1 MRRRPTPASSKSVT
15 LTLLL
20 TLVTACDDA
29 TNLLRPDAAP
39 GPSTDAATPGPSP
52 DAAPSSGPDA
62 TPPPDPDAG
71 AERNDAVAPDA
82 ATPGPDAASP
92 PAPDAA
98 APPTPDAAAPP
109 VPDAGPP
116 PADAAAPT
124 PDGPP
129 PPPPDAA
136 PLEPDGPPPDR
147 DGDGV
152 RDDDDPCPDIFDD
165 GADLDRDG
173 RGDACDDDR
182 DGDGLANLVDLCP
195 DDPAHGAPDLDADGD
210 GVGDGCDADADG
222 DLVSDADDNCPGL
235 GNPDQADLDLD
246 DRGDACDLCPADA
259 GDDFDRDG
267 LCADADLCPE
277 VADPDQADLDLDG
290 LGDAC
295 DDDADGDGAPDAT
308 DTCPGLPDPLQADAD
323 ADGLGDA
330 CDPPACDD
338 GLRNGAETG
347 DDCGGPDCEPCGA
360 GASCLAPADCA
371 SGVCRDA
378 ACAAPACDDGVRNGF
393 ETGTDCGGRTCAV
406 CPAGEG
412 CAADVDCVSGFCLDD
427 LCRAP
432 ACDDRRR
439 NGDETDED
447 CGGPDC
453 APCGLGEACGDDS
466 DCDDADPCTDDRCQ
480 LGLCTAAPVAPDWD
494 ATPVVVDLSTLS
506 NAEALAVDPT
516 TGALFARAQ
525 QNPSGINIQL
535 VRYTLGGVL
544 TRFPTL
550 NNLQSSNLSG
560 LAVDGSGDLLFADE
574 TWAGRGRI
582 ASYSPASGAV
592 RTVFATPW
600 DLNPAS
606 NGSGQ
611 MRFAPDLIVPTRLF
625 YFDGTTAQ
633 VYALDRSLAPAVNT
647 VVFDADDGQPDGR
660 HTNVGS
666 DVRFDPV
673 RRTLFFLDSRQGTLT
688 EIDPDAPG
696 GPSTQPWGV
705 VGAGFSRVVPHPGL
719 GTLFVSDGTQ
729 VLEVLGPGPQ
739 VRPVTLLPG
748 VRDLAVG
755 PNPARAGGLSLY
767 ALVTAEDAVYEL
779 TLGNGACFLGAR
791 CDDGLQN
798 GLEGG
803 VDCGGP
809 CAPCEPLDPCASVD
823 DCFDGDDCTV
833 DACAVDVCT
842 YDLSPASC
850 PDVDLDGDG
859 LLNGLEALLRL
870 DPLAVD
876 TDGNGLTDDLED
888 ADGDTLTNFDETA
901 GGARLDTDGDET
913 PDLLDADSDDDTLS
927 DRREAGDADRRTPP
941 VDTDLDGRPD
951 FQDDDSDGDRLPDVT
966 EGLFPDADPDGD
978 GVFPALDTD
987 SDGDGRPDGFEGAAD
1002 RDADGLLDFLDPQD
1016 LRVYSAHGVEPGE
1029 CEGQAQGG
1037 LCSGPFFVDVV
1048 FDRPF
1053 DEVPHVLV
1061 AAEDVSA
1068 QQGCVGGATD
1078 KIVAYPANITRE
1090 GFRLYAYGSPWG
1102 GNCDA
1107 FNGWASRA
1115 RAGWLAIEA
1124 GPQIESAHNVLG
1136 ADCEGVFEGG
1146 LCNGAFY
1153 VDIAFPT
1160 PYGEPPHVLAVPEN
1174 VSNQAGCV
1182 GGATDQV
1189 VARAANITERGFR
1202 LYIHGSPMQ
1211 SCGANEGWSS
1221 RASAGY
1227 LVVPRGPQ
1235 IASAHDLSPASCT
1248 GDFVG
1253 GLCGGGFY
1261 DDIRFAAP
1269 LLTTPHVLTAPE
1281 VISSQ
1286 GGCVGGATDKLSVY
1300 PEAVT
1305 PSGFRLFARGS
1316 PEGGS
1321 CGAFDGYGTRARAGW
1336 LAIQ

>member
-1 MRRRPTPASSKSVT
+1 VDAEPPPAPDVR
-15 LTLLL
+15 
-20 TLVTACDDA
+20 DPEM
-29 TNLLRPDAAP
+29 PDAAP
-39 GPSTDAATPGPSP
+39 
-52 DAAPSSGPDA
+52 
-62 TPPPDPDAG
+62 PPPVDAG
-71 AERNDAVAPDA
+71 
-82 ATPGPDAASP
+82 G
-92 PAPDAA
+92 
-98 APPTPDAAAPP
+98 
-109 VPDAGPP
+109 P
-116 PADAAAPT
+116 PADAAQ
-124 PDGPP
+124 PP
-129 PPPPDAA
+129 PHQDT
-136 PLEPDGPPPDR
+136 DGDGIWDDQDPCPAIFDDGMDR

-152 RDDDDPCPDIFDD
+152 
-165 GADLDRDG
+165 
-173 RGDACDDDR
+173 GDACDDDR
-182 DGDGLANLVDLCP
+182 DGDGLSNAVDLCP
-195 DDPAHGAPDLDADGD
+195 DDPAAGAPDLDADAD
-210 GVGDGCDADADG
+210 GIGDGCDPDGDG
-222 DLVSDADDNCPGL
+222 DLVLDVDDNCPGL
-235 GNPDQADLDLD
+235 SNPDQADLDLD
-246 DRGDACDLCPADA
+246 DEGDACDVCPADA

-267 LCADADLCPE
+267 LCADVDVCPE
-277 VADPDQADLDLDG
+277 VADPDQADFDLDG
-290 LGDAC
+290 DGDAC
-295 DDDADGDGAPDAT
+295 DPDADGDDVPDAL
-308 DTCPGLPDPLQADAD
+308 DTCPGLPDPLQADE
-323 ADGLGDA
+323 DGDGVGDA

-338 GLRNGAETG
+338 GVRNARETAR
-347 DDCGGPDCEPCGA
+347 DCGGPDCDPCGA
-360 GASCLAPADCA
+360 GDACAVPADCQ
-371 SGVCRDA
+371 SGVCRA
-378 ACAAPACDDGVRNGF
+378 LVCAAPACDDGVRNGA
-393 ETGTDCGGRTCAV
+393 ETGVDCGGRSCAV
-406 CPAGEG
+406 CEAGAG
-412 CAADVDCVSGFCLDD
+412 CAADTDCAAGFCLDG

-439 NGDETDED
+439 NGSESDVD
-447 CGGPDC
+447 CGGADC
-453 APCGLGEACGDDS
+453 APCGLGRACGDDA
-466 DCDDADPCTDDRCQ
+466 DCDDGDPCTDDFCR
-480 LGLCTAAPVAPDWD
+480 LGVCNASPVGPDWRT
-494 ATPVVVDLSTLS
+494 TPVVADVSTLS
-506 NAEALAVDPT
+506 NAEALAVDPAS
-516 TGALFARAQ
+516 GSLYARSQ

-535 VRYTLGGVL
+535 VRYTLAGAL

-560 LAVDGSGDLLFADE
+560 LGVDASGDLLFADE
-574 TWAGRGRI
+574 TWLARGRI

-611 MRFAPDLIVPTRLF
+611 MRFAPDLVRPTRLF

-633 VYALDRSLAPAVNT
+633 VYALDRSGAQPVNT

-673 RRTLFFLDSRQGTLT
+673 RRTLFFIDARDGALT

-696 GPSTQPWGV
+696 GPATTPWGQ
-705 VGAGFSRVVPHPGL
+705 VGPGFSRVVPHPGL
-719 GTLFVSDGTQ
+719 GTLFAADGGQ
-729 VLEVLGPGPQ
+729 ILEILGPGPQ
-739 VRPVTLLPG
+739 IRPVALLPG

-779 TLGNGACFLGAR
+779 ALQNGACFLGAR
-791 CDDGLQN
+791 CDDGRQN
-798 GLEGG
+798 GLEAG

-809 CAPCEPLDPCASVD
+809 CAPCVPAEPCVTPD

-833 DACAVDVCT
+833 DVCAVDVCR
-842 YDLSPASC
+842 YDLSADAC

-859 LLNGLEALLRL
+859 LLNGLEALLGL
-870 DPLAVD
+870 DPLAPD
-876 TDGNGLTDDLED
+876 SDGNGLTDDLED
-888 ADGDTLTNFDETA
+888 ADGDAITNFDETA
-901 GGARLDTDGDET
+901 GGARLDTDLDGT
-913 PDLLDADSDDDTLS
+913 PDLLDLDSDDDALS
-927 DRREAGDADRRTPP
+927 DRREAGDADRRTRP

-966 EGLFPDADPDGD
+966 EARFPDADPDGD
-978 GVFPALDTD
+978 GIPPALDSD
-987 SDGDGRPDGFEGAAD
+987 SDGDGRPDGFEGAED

-1016 LRVYSAHGVEPGE
+1016 LRVYSAHGIEPGE

-1048 FDRPF
+1048 FPRPF
-1053 DEVPHVLV
+1053 DDVPHVLV

-1078 KIVAYPANITRE
+1078 KIVAYPTNITRE

-1107 FNGWASRA
+1107 FNGWATRA
-1115 RAGWLAIEA
+1115 RAGYLVIEA
-1124 GPQIESAHNVLG
+1124 GPQIQSAHNVLG
-1136 ADCEGVFEGG
+1136 IDCDGVAEGG
-1146 LCNGAFY
+1146 LCNGGFY
-1153 VDIAFPT
+1153 VDVAFPT
-1160 PYGEPPHVLAVPEN
+1160 PYSEPPHVVAVPEN

-1189 VARAANITERGFR
+1189 VARPANITERGFR

-1211 SCGANEGWSS
+1211 SCGASEGWSS

-1235 IASAHDLSPASCT
+1235 ITSAHDHSPALCT
-1248 GDFVG
+1248 GDLVG

-1261 DDIRFAAP
+1261 EDVRFPAP
-1269 LLTTPHVLTAPE
+1269 MLTTPHVLTAPE

-1300 PEAVT
+1300 PEAVS

-1321 CGAFDGYGTRARAGW
+1321 CGAFDSYGTRARAGF